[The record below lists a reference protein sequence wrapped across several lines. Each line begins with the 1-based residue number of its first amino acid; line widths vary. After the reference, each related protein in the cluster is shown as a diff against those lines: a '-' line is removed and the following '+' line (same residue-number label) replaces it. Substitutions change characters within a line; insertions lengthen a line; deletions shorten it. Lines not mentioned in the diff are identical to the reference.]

1 VRREKLEEVL
11 ASVADSIAAE
21 EEEEGMTTDGLQEIR
36 KVLLPLGCIT
46 NAVKALVDEYSER
59 LGTPEQ
65 RKRLKYLPPL
75 PYRTRT
81 TAHARAHAHARD
93 RTQHTLTLA
102 CAGMRR

>member
-1 VRREKLEEVL
+1 VL
-11 ASVADSIAAE
+11 ASVADSIAAEE

-59 LGTPEQ
+59 LGSPEQ
-65 RKRLKYLPPL
+65 RKRLKYLPPP

-81 TAHARAHAHARD
+81 RPHTTAHAHA
-93 RTQHTLTLA
+93 H
-102 CAGMRR
+102 

>member
-1 VRREKLEEVL
+1 VL

-21 EEEEGMTTDGLQEIR
+21 EEEEEGMTTEGLQEIR

-65 RKRLKYLPPL
+65 RKRLKYSPPL

-81 TAHARAHAHARD
+81 TAHAHAHN
-93 RTQHTLTLA
+93 TH
-102 CAGMRR
+102 